1 MRFSQHLSL
10 ASYRVSGSFVGG
22 AGCALMLA
30 ILGASLLLTRK
41 QQDFAA
47 GLVLSLSAFKFHL
60 FLFVPVLLLMT
71 RRWRMVGGGVC
82 GTAALTVLGMLV
94 NGPVYRPMDQG
105 VARSLDQSRCRR
117 DAEPAWAGGGSKWRY
132 AAGGDPYRRHLNAVP
147 LMTLRTDNY
156 ELLLAASLV
165 CGLLVSF
172 HSTII
177 DDLALF
183 PVLILVLGSSE
194 LVPLRALAGLILTP
208 IPYFLV
214 LAGPRIALFSRCR

>member
-1 MRFSQHLSL
+1 
-10 ASYRVSGSFVGG
+10 
-22 AGCALMLA
+22 
-30 ILGASLLLTRK
+30 
-41 QQDFAA
+41 
-47 GLVLSLSAFKFHL
+47 
-60 FLFVPVLLLMT
+60 
-71 RRWRMVGGGVC
+71 
-82 GTAALTVLGMLV
+82 
-94 NGPVYRPMDQG
+94 
-105 VARSLDQSRCRR
+105 
-117 DAEPAWAGGGSKWRY
+117 
-132 AAGGDPYRRHLNAVP
+132 
-147 LMTLRTDNY
+147 MTLRTDNY